1 MLTIKKYI
9 ILLYYI
15 FYKSITV
22 NETPVC
28 SENDYIVSNVA
39 YHYNKS
45 KYPTTTETE
54 LKKFIK
60 NKNTIIEEIL
70 EYNYQKFTNGQLV
83 IAIISLVIFS
93 SSIANFDE

>member
-1 MLTIKKYI
+1 MSFIQ
-9 ILLYYI
+9 
-15 FYKSITV
+15 SIAI
-22 NETPVC
+22 NETPVFVQ
-28 SENDYIVSNVA
+28 ENDYDISNVA